1 MFQKIEDLINE
12 RFANGD
18 GSYDKYDENDVYIG
32 DAIEKLF
39 KEEGFEEDEFSVEC
53 DILFSNPAIDVGY
66 LSIAYVDWGK
76 LQHTVY
82 LIERQ

>member
-1 MFQKIEDLINE
+1 MFQKIEDLLNE